1 MNQYRTIHSLKEIP
15 LFSESIKKLTIDP
28 LSLNENEKIY
38 ILTVAI
44 VCLKKYQED
53 RRLLS
58 FIELAYSIILKY
70 SITFN
75 DYEPLFDLATNL
87 GLYPIVQAIFTNKK
101 ISPKNINDA
110 LIPIRVNEEFSN
122 GKIIETLEQNLSRK
136 NFMNNKHIDYCYIAP
151 TSFGKSSLIIEHIQK
166 NWNRKQK
173 IAIIVPTKSLLMQ
186 TYKNVKK
193 GKFQTKIIIHDEM
206 YSDEESFIAVLT
218 QERALRLLDK
228 NSWGFDSLYIDE
240 AHRILEKDSRS
251 ILLTRL
257 IRLNRKRFPKSH
269 IMYFSPMLADSNNLK
284 LFDDQNIY
292 EQRIHFN
299 MKEPDIYEYN
309 KNSYCY
315 KYNRFIDEEFFIG
328 KEDNIFKY
336 IKTNSQSKNF
346 CYLYSPKKIEHFANN
361 FSDYLPYIDN
371 HEIDVTINNLK
382 SYVHEDFLAIEYL
395 KKGIIY
401 LHGKM
406 PDSIK
411 EYLEYKFSTLP
422 SIKYLIA
429 NKVILEGMNLPIDT
443 LFILN
448 GRNMNEK
455 DLNNLIGRVNRLD
468 YIFSNPPHLERL
480 IPSIHFVNNDIY
492 NQKNGNL
499 NKKMRML
506 KKKDYSDKI
515 QNPMLKQF
523 KTNNSTSEKDEK
535 IIKTESTFFNT
546 SHSES
551 EVLKQRLIALGI
563 NSIYEINDTLCEILI
578 KEMKHIKNNTNYH
591 WLERLQKIFILSV
604 DNYIIDSEFKRLRN
618 NKAINYYKIYYQN
631 RKKSLKDR
639 ILNELSYF
647 QRRIENGDSIMYI
660 GNGYGE
666 ISFPSE
672 DRNVHHNV
680 YIDLKNKNI
689 QERVNIAIVKQKIE
703 DDFTSFKLQMFV
715 QLMYEYKIISKEEY
729 NDIIYGTNNIKKI
742 EMMKMGLTIS
752 MIHRLE
758 QDNQLKNIYFDSNLN
773 LCTNKQFNIY
783 KQNTDDYFQFILN
796 RTLG

>member
-1 MNQYRTIHSLKEIP
+1 MNQNKTIHNLKEIP
-15 LFSESIKKLTIDP
+15 LFSESIKKLTIGP

-53 RRLLS
+53 KRLLS

-87 GLYPIVQAIFTNKK
+87 GLYPIVQAIFTNKL
-101 ISPKNINDA
+101 IAPKNINDA
-110 LIPIRVNEEFSN
+110 LIPIRLNEEFRN
-122 GKIIETLEQNLSRK
+122 GNIIETLEQNHSRK
-136 NFMNNKHIDYCYIAP
+136 NFMINKYIDYCYIAP
-151 TSFGKSSLIIEHIQK
+151 TSFGKSSLIIEHIQQH
-166 NWNRKQK
+166 WNSKQK

-193 GKFQTKIIIHDEM
+193 GNFQSKIILHDEM
-206 YSDEESFIAVLT
+206 YTGEESFIAVLT

-257 IRLNRKRFPKSH
+257 IRLNRRRFPESH
-269 IMYFSPMLADSNNLK
+269 IMYFSPMLQDSNNLK
-284 LFDDQNIY
+284 LFDEQKIY
-292 EQRIHFN
+292 EQRIRFN
-299 MKEPDIYEYN
+299 MKEPDIYEYD
-309 KNSYCY
+309 KNGYCY
-315 KYNRFIDEEFFIG
+315 KYNRFLDESFTIG
-328 KEDNIFKY
+328 KKENIFEY
-336 IKTNSQSKNF
+336 IKANSQKKNF
-346 CYLYSPKKIEHFANN
+346 CYLYTPKKIEQFTNI
-361 FSDYLPYIDN
+361 FSNYLPYIN
-371 HEIDVTINNLK
+371 NNEIEVTINNLK
-382 SYVHEDFLAIEYL
+382 SYVHEEFLAINYL
-395 KKGIIY
+395 KKGIVY

-406 PDSIK
+406 PDSVK

-429 NKVILEGMNLPIDT
+429 NRVILEGMNLPIDT

-468 YIFSNPPHLERL
+468 YIFSTPPHLERL
-480 IPSIHFVNNDIY
+480 IPSIHFVNSSEY

-499 NKKMRML
+499 HEKMRL
-506 KKKDYSDKI
+506 LRKKDYSDKI

-523 KTNNSTSEKDEK
+523 KNNPRNSEKIAE
-535 IIKTESTFFNT
+535 IIEIETTYFQNSQSETEL
-546 SHSES
+546 
-551 EVLKQRLIALGI
+551 LKQRLIALGI
-563 NSIYEINDTLCEILI
+563 NSIYKINDTLCETLI
-578 KEMKHIKNNTNYH
+578 IEMKRMKNNTSYH
-591 WLERLQKIFILSV
+591 WLERLQKLFILRV
-604 DNYIIDSEFKRLRN
+604 DSYIIDHEFKRLRN

-639 ILNELSYF
+639 ILNELAYF
-647 QRRIENGDSIMYI
+647 QRRIENNDSIMYI
-660 GNGYGE
+660 GSGYGE
-666 ISFPSE
+666 IPFPSE
-672 DRNVHHNV
+672 DGNIYHNV

-689 QERVNIAIVKQKIE
+689 QERVNIAIVKQKME

-715 QLMYEYKIISKEEY
+715 QLMYEYEIISNEEY
-729 NDIIYGTNNIKKI
+729 NDIIYGTNNKKKI
-742 EMMKMGLTIS
+742 EMMKLGLTIS
-752 MIHRLE
+752 MINRLD
-758 QDNQLKNIYFDSNLN
+758 QDDQLKNISFDSNHN
-773 LCTNKQFNIY
+773 LCTNKQFDIY
-783 KQNTDDYFQFILN
+783 KQNTDDYFQFLLN